1 MNIPHIDHALENI
14 TAACQKRLSLL
25 YPQGVPEPISSRYS
39 KELSFLSD
47 SDLLDDFEIFRR
59 LSEEAKKSST
69 PIYMRGTVM
78 GSFIYYLLGVNCFNP
93 LPVDYYCMDCG
104 YYEEIHTHLF
114 GIDLPQKKCPHCG
127 NNIAAD
133 GFNLSVESVWG
144 NDGKKSITFEYSVS
158 TEFLPFARRVLASIY
173 PDNAIVPWGMFQLES
188 CMPPSDDTNQIIGI
202 SPVGYAILP
211 AGNSIQDY
219 PDLISYLED
228 GEPCV
233 TGGCWELSAHLL
245 KTVHLHPFEYIDHLL
260 KLQRATGIYAN
271 ELLPDILRDITWSNI
286 CNTTLLNNTSM
297 MLFHEL
303 KPKTF
308 KDMAALDSSSHNSF
322 SWSSDAG
329 RIDLYHF
336 QQMISSE
343 AFKKYPCFTRDDFF
357 DCLLESG
364 VKITLAFDAS
374 EYIRKGYAA
383 CSAGERKQLFDALE
397 IPDEIKEVAGN
408 YLYLFPR
415 AHEIEYMLLYAKIA
429 YYAKIDSR
437 AFSRIISKG
446 RQ

>member
-1 MNIPHIDHALENI
+1 
-14 TAACQKRLSLL
+14 
-25 YPQGVPEPISSRYS
+25 
-39 KELSFLSD
+39 
-47 SDLLDDFEIFRR
+47 
-59 LSEEAKKSST
+59 
-69 PIYMRGTVM
+69 
-78 GSFIYYLLGVNCFNP
+78 
-93 LPVDYYCMDCG
+93 
-104 YYEEIHTHLF
+104 
-114 GIDLPQKKCPHCG
+114 
-127 NNIAAD
+127 
-133 GFNLSVESVWG
+133 
-144 NDGKKSITFEYSVS
+144 
-158 TEFLPFARRVLASIY
+158 
-173 PDNAIVPWGMFQLES
+173 
-188 CMPPSDDTNQIIGI
+188 
-202 SPVGYAILP
+202 
-211 AGNSIQDY
+211 
-219 PDLISYLED
+219 
-228 GEPCV
+228 
-233 TGGCWELSAHLL
+233 
-245 KTVHLHPFEYIDHLL
+245 
-260 KLQRATGIYAN
+260 
-271 ELLPDILRDITWSNI
+271 
-286 CNTTLLNNTSM
+286 M

-364 VKITLAFDAS
+364 VKRTLAFDAS

-383 CSAGERKQLFDALE
+383 CSAGERKQQFDALE

-437 AFSRIISKG
+437 AFSRIIFKG